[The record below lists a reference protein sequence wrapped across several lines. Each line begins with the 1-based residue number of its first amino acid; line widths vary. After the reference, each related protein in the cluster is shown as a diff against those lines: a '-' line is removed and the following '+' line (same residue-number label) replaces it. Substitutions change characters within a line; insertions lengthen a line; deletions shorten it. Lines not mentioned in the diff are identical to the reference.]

1 MQPEPF
7 PNHKIT
13 GAGSE
18 PKSRIPFFRSLLRRV
33 GVDIAAGYLQ
43 IKGVENNK
51 LLTMSDRFVDIGS
64 AIDNSWLSA
73 LASALPMLH

>member
-1 MQPEPF
+1 
-7 PNHKIT
+7 
-13 GAGSE
+13 
-18 PKSRIPFFRSLLRRV
+18 V
-33 GVDIAAGYLQ
+33 GVDIAAGFIQ

-73 LASALPMLH
+73 LAPASPMLH